1 MDSTLSEEKDPRE
14 RSFRNE
20 DYNIRRVFLRSYPLQ
35 WGGDDDEERKNEES
49 ESESSSRVRISRA
62 GKVKKMILAVVRCG
76 EDRNLVLSRFKDK
89 INFYLVACFRVSFKT
104 STPLISR

>member
-1 MDSTLSEEKDPRE
+1 MDPTLLEEKDPRE

-20 DYNIRRVFLRSYPLQ
+20 DYNTRRVFLRSYPLH
-35 WGGDDDEERKNEES
+35 WGDDEVKNEENKR
-49 ESESSSRVRISRA
+49 ESTRVRMSRG
-62 GKVKKMILAVVRCG
+62 GKVKKMILAVVNCR

-104 STPLISR
+104 PTPLISR